1 MTAIKL
7 AGAVKSARHWTNAC
21 DYVSDERAIARD
33 TLNIANPHQWQREM
47 ESTRA
52 AYGHDQSGRVGV
64 RPTLAYHEVIAF
76 LPDECDM
83 HGGLVTAER
92 AMGYAREYISR
103 AYPNQEAALA
113 LHDEGGRW
121 AVHAVINRTDL
132 ETGRRHDRNAR
143 ARHEMHEVQH
153 EMDERYG
160 LLADLERGKH
170 YSRVQGRSGHTRE
183 TRAIEARGEH
193 SWKLEAARQ
202 IAQAAQASR
211 GARDFSRELTER
223 GISLT
228 VPHKGAEPVYTVA
241 GYESTPLSASRL
253 SAHGIDRAALTA
265 AWRERAAH
273 QALTPTRRA
282 VLPVQQ
288 ASRELAVRRLLAIRQ
303 ERQTARERFAQ
314 HRERSAERERHRSRR
329 DRDYGYDLS
338 R

>member
-7 AGAVKSARHWTNAC
+7 AGAIRSVRHWSNAC
-21 DYVSDERAIARD
+21 AYITDERALTRD
-33 TLNIANPHQWQREM
+33 VLNISDPDRWQREM

-52 AYGHDQSGRVGV
+52 AYGHDQSGRAGV

-83 HGGLVTAER
+83 HGGPVTAER
-92 AMGYAREYISR
+92 AMDYAREYVSR

-132 ETGRRHDRNAR
+132 ETGKRFDRNAR
-143 ARHEMHEVQH
+143 ARREMHAVQH

-160 LLADLERGKH
+160 LIADLERGKH

-183 TRAIEARGEH
+183 TRAIEARGE
-193 SWKLEAARQ
+193 SAWKLDAARQ
-202 IAQAAQASR
+202 IAQVAQASR
-211 GARDFSRELTER
+211 GARDFSRELTARGVNIAVER
-223 GISLT
+223 
-228 VPHKGAEPVYTVA
+228 GAEPRYIVA
-241 GYESTPLSASRL
+241 GHESTPLNASRL
-253 SAHGIDRAALTA
+253 SAHGIDRAALSA

-273 QALTPTRRA
+273 QALTPSRRA
-282 VLPVQQ
+282 VSPVQQ
-288 ASRELAVRRLLAIRQ
+288 ASREQSIRRLLAIRQ

-314 HRERSAERERHRSRR
+314 HRERSAERERHRPRR
-329 DRDYGYDLS
+329 DRDYGCDLS